1 MEKRL
6 FLTIDLEDWFQ
17 VENLKEAINPAE
29 WDSCEMRVVDNVKIL
44 LELLERRSIKS
55 TFFVLGWIAERIP
68 KIIKEIH
75 ENGHEIAS
83 HGYAHKPIYAQSVK
97 EFLDDLRKSKRIL
110 EDIIGEK
117 VIGYRAPN
125 FSITDWAIKVL
136 KDEGFI
142 YDSSYCP
149 TSLNKNYGKINIRDA
164 KEKNGVYILPNGLYE
179 IPISTMKFFKIQ
191 IPTGGAY
198 FRIIPYW
205 VFKYKFKF
213 LNEDPN
219 DKIVVF
225 YIHPWEIDPDQPK
238 VKGIS
243 FMKKFRHYTN
253 LKNNLNKFE
262 RLIGEFSFTSIGE
275 YLKLKKF
282 HMKYL
287 PKSWAVSK
295 V

>member
-17 VENLKEAINPAE
+17 VENLREVINPAE

-44 LELLERRSIKS
+44 LELLERRSVKS

-83 HGYAHKPIYAQSVK
+83 HGYAHKSIYVQSEK

-110 EDIIGEK
+110 EDIIGEE

-125 FSITDWAIKVL
+125 FSITDWAIKIL

-149 TSLNKNYGKINIRDA
+149 TSLNKNYGKINIGNA
-164 KEKNGVYILPNGLYE
+164 EEKNGVYILPNGLYE

-198 FRIIPYW
+198 FRILPYW
-205 VFKYKFKF
+205 FFKHKFKS

-225 YIHPWEIDPDQPK
+225 YIHPWEIDPGQPK

-243 FMKKFRHYTN
+243 FIKKFRHYTN

-262 RLIGEFSFTSIGE
+262 RLIEEFSFTSVRE
-275 YLKLKKF
+275 YLKLKNF
-282 HMKYL
+282 I
-287 PKSWAVSK
+287 
-295 V
+295 

>member
-17 VENLKEAINPAE
+17 VENLREVINPAE

-44 LELLERRSIKS
+44 LELLERRSVKS

-83 HGYAHKPIYAQSVK
+83 HGYAHKPIYAQSEK

-110 EDIIGEK
+110 EDIIGEE

-125 FSITDWAIKVL
+125 FSITDWAIKIL

-149 TSLNKNYGKINIRDA
+149 TSLNKNYGKINIGDA
-164 KEKNGVYILPNGLYE
+164 EEKNGVYILPNGLYE

-198 FRIIPYW
+198 FRILPYW
-205 VFKYKFKF
+205 FFKYKFKS
-213 LNEDPN
+213 LDEDPN

-225 YIHPWEIDPDQPK
+225 YIHPWEIDPGQPK

-253 LKNNLNKFE
+253 LKNNLSKFE
-262 RLIGEFSFTSIGE
+262 RVIGEFSFTSIRE
-275 YLKLKKF
+275 YLKLKNF
-282 HMKYL
+282 I
-287 PKSWAVSK
+287 
-295 V
+295 